1 MQRPWKI
8 ATYFSIVIA
17 DVEDMTYTERDGG
30 PFDARYFLKLKVTRS
45 MLSFHAGAL
54 LEIKHISY
62 TVIGDWWG
70 KDRN

>member
-1 MQRPWKI
+1 
-8 ATYFSIVIA
+8 
-17 DVEDMTYTERDGG
+17 MTYTERDGG

-54 LEIKHISY
+54 LEIKHKSY